1 MFRKGGKQ
9 SEEDLLEERAPTP
22 GDYSSVAIKKALGKH
37 TRNHWTSRYS
47 WVPLGVGALW
57 AIFIG
62 LTETV
67 FLFLLG
73 SVAAAVAPW
82 VILYFFRAGT
92 FQVNYVNGLHEKSRQ
107 ITERR
112 RIRLKQGLEEH
123 GCHDGSQQLD
133 KLKAKFDSLY
143 ELLGDKLESGE
154 MMFQRYQGIALEV
167 FLSGVDNLTRV
178 LHALKSVREI
188 DPVYIENHLKTLKKQ
203 AGSGDA
209 AAATEAQVLESRLK
223 LRENQL
229 AEVQRL
235 LLENEEAMTTLDETT
250 VVISAM
256 DTGQDEGKIDMENS
270 IRDLAEIAERGESLS
285 YQNTD
290 DSES

>member
-1 MFRKGGKQ
+1 MFRKRGKQ
-9 SEEDLLEERAPTP
+9 KEEELLEEEAPTP
-22 GDYSSVAIKKALGKH
+22 ADYSSSAIKKALGKY

-47 WVPLGVGALW
+47 WVPLGVSVLW
-57 AIFIG
+57 ATFIG
-62 LTETV
+62 FTETV

-73 SVAAAVAPW
+73 SFALMVVPW
-82 VILYFFRAGT
+82 VTFYFFRAGA
-92 FQVNYVNGLHEKSRQ
+92 FQVNYVNDLHKRSRE

-112 RIRLKQGLEEH
+112 RLRLKQDLEEH
-123 GCHDGSQQLD
+123 NCHDGSEQLD
-133 KLKAKFDSLY
+133 KLKAKFDTLY
-143 ELLGDKLESGE
+143 ELLADKLESGE

-167 FLSGVDNLTRV
+167 FLSGVDNLTKV

-188 DPVYIENHLKTLKKQ
+188 DPGYIENHLKMLKNQ
-203 AGSGDA
+203 AKSGDA
-209 AAATEAQVLESRLK
+209 EAAAEIQILESRLK

-235 LLENEEAMTTLDETT
+235 LLENEEAMTTLDATT
-250 VVISAM
+250 VAIAAM

-270 IRDLAEIAERGESLS
+270 IRDLAEIAERAEGLS
-285 YQNTD
+285 YQNTS